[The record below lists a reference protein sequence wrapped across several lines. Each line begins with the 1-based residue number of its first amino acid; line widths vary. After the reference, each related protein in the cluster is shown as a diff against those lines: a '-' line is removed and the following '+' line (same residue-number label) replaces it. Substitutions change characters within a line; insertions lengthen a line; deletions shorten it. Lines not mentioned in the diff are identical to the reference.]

1 MRLFTI
7 TFCLLLTSHFLYGQ
21 LQRTTNQSITA
32 QDITSVNIQFN
43 YDTEIER
50 WPGGHIQIQTT
61 VKMTNGNRNIIESL
75 IKEKRYEVLIKENS
89 GRMTLDYKDFKQGLR
104 AGGYQIYEEINVKVF
119 VPENIEVI
127 KNGTTYTEDLAKG

>member
-32 QDITSVNIQFN
+32 KDVTSVNIQFG
-43 YDTEIER
+43 YETEIER

-61 VKMTNGNRNIIESL
+61 VKMTNGNRNILESL
-75 IKEKRYEVLIKENS
+75 VKEKRYEVLIKGGN
-89 GRMTLDYKDFKQGLR
+89 GKVTLDYKDFKQGLR
-104 AGGYQIYEEINVKVF
+104 AGGYNIYEEITVKVL
-119 VPENIEVI
+119 VPEDIEVI
-127 KNGTTYTEDLAKG
+127 RNGTAYTENLAKG